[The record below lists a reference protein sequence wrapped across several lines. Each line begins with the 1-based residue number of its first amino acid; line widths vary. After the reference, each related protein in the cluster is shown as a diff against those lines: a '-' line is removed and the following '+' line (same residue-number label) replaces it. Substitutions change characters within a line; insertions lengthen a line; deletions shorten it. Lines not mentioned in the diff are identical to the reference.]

1 MVQQISK
8 KCCPTSIVKLTY
20 EACKENRKQMNVNS
34 SKVEVSLEY
43 TQTSQIEELEKNIV
57 ENGDSSSLI
66 KKLAEV
72 HFKEGNYLR
81 ALSCYLKL
89 LSFDPENA
97 RTWNKLAVIFIK
109 LEEHKSA
116 IELSRIAHRLIC
128 KEMNDNC

>member
-1 MVQQISK
+1 
-8 KCCPTSIVKLTY
+8 
-20 EACKENRKQMNVNS
+20 MNVNS

-43 TQTSQIEELEKNIV
+43 KKTSQIEELEKSIV
-57 ENGDSSSLI
+57 ENGECSSLI
-66 KKLAEV
+66 KKLADV

-81 ALSCYLKL
+81 AMSCYLKL

-128 KEMNDNC
+128 KEMNDDC

>member
-1 MVQQISK
+1 
-8 KCCPTSIVKLTY
+8 
-20 EACKENRKQMNVNS
+20 MNVNS
-34 SKVEVSLEY
+34 SKVEVCLEY
-43 TQTSQIEELEKNIV
+43 KQTSQIEELEKNIV
-57 ENGDSSSLI
+57 ENGECSSLI
-66 KKLAEV
+66 KKLAAV

-81 ALSCYLKL
+81 AMSCYLKL

-128 KEMNDNC
+128 KEMNDDC

>member
-1 MVQQISK
+1 
-8 KCCPTSIVKLTY
+8 
-20 EACKENRKQMNVNS
+20 MNVNS
-34 SKVEVSLEY
+34 SKVEVCQEY
-43 TQTSQIEELEKNIV
+43 KQTSQIEELEKNIV
-57 ENGDSSSLI
+57 ENGECSSSI
-66 KKLAEV
+66 RKLADV

-97 RTWNKLAVIFIK
+97 RTWNKLAVIFLK

-128 KEMNDNC
+128 KEMNDDCKLGII

>member
-1 MVQQISK
+1 
-8 KCCPTSIVKLTY
+8 
-20 EACKENRKQMNVNS
+20 MNVNS
-34 SKVEVSLEY
+34 SKVEVCLEY
-43 TQTSQIEELEKNIV
+43 KQTSQIEELEKNIV
-57 ENGDSSSLI
+57 ENGDSSLLI
-66 KKLAEV
+66 KKLADA
-72 HFKEGNYLR
+72 HLKEGNYLR

-128 KEMNDNC
+128 KEMNDDC

>member
-1 MVQQISK
+1 
-8 KCCPTSIVKLTY
+8 
-20 EACKENRKQMNVNS
+20 MNVNS
-34 SKVEVSLEY
+34 SKVEVCLEY
-43 TQTSQIEELEKNIV
+43 KQTSQIEELEKNIV
-57 ENGDSSSLI
+57 ENGECNSLI
-66 KKLAEV
+66 KKLADV

-81 ALSCYLKL
+81 AMSCYLKL

-128 KEMNDNC
+128 KEMNDDC